1 VIAAAS
7 SKQTVMPTPIDVTRE
22 RTFSGTTRRIFQL
35 LTEMGT
41 SQDAIWPFASQPF
54 VRSAGP
60 LEPGVTEE
68 WHLGFHAVLDGVENE
83 RSIIW
88 RIDNEGVDGTHEFSL
103 EAQGRRVVLRH
114 RIVATLDDTQGRLL
128 WRRVEEQHERAID
141 GLFDKLTRVLK
152 R

>member
-1 VIAAAS
+1 VFSPARE
-7 SKQTVMPTPIDVTRE
+7 KQTTMPTPIDVTYE

-60 LEPGVTEE
+60 LTPGVTEE
-68 WHLGFHAVLDGVENE
+68 WHLGLHSVLDDVEPE
-83 RSIIW
+83 RRIVW
-88 RIDNEGVDGTHEFSL
+88 RVDNDGVDGTHGFSL
-103 EAQGRRVVLRH
+103 EQQGRRVVLRH
-114 RIVATLDDTQGRLL
+114 RFAATLDDMQGRLM
-128 WRRVEEQHERAID
+128 WRRVEEQHERAIN
-141 GLFDKLTRVLK
+141 GLFDKLARVLK